1 MAQFAKSI
9 QFNIRYEKPEA
20 RNEFVTVLTLEAGLG
35 EKHQLEFFVEYHDGL
50 RQLLDFEP
58 VAVMKKAEYWLE
70 QFFNNVVKFVETVA
84 GNEVNADSFDTEMF
98 DEIKKC
104 LKNII
109 KKIEAT
115 NPKAALSNEPFT
127 VWEVISGLMNLEKIN
142 LDESLQEARDY
153 ISNQITNAADKMLTE
168 QEDALRYGSAIE
180 RQFFKVY
187 KKIVMALANQTAEQV
202 LQMINL
208 LSTKPSSYVVVED
221 NKIYVTVPLP
231 DYRIPGYSKS
241 VVDTISEADIEG
253 NFWQA
258 IAALNPSKRIA
269 NESLG
274 FLEVEAEVVNGK
286 FVRQFDGKWI
296 VLNDES
302 YDIFQD
308 ISEKHQ
314 NLMNVQGDASSRML
328 IKIGPEARNLEF
340 GIFGV
345 PDSEVFS
352 DNIDHLSVDTSQLE
366 DERYQDTTPEYDSYW
381 VNTDSSSR
389 PCHSVIDSYPYQK
402 MFSWSQG
409 SFCNAAF
416 AYVRRCNNS
425 GATISMPTLCNSVM

>member
-1 MAQFAKSI
+1 
-9 QFNIRYEKPEA
+9 
-20 RNEFVTVLTLEAGLG
+20 
-35 EKHQLEFFVEYHDGL
+35 
-50 RQLLDFEP
+50 
-58 VAVMKKAEYWLE
+58 
-70 QFFNNVVKFVETVA
+70 
-84 GNEVNADSFDTEMF
+84 
-98 DEIKKC
+98 
-104 LKNII
+104 
-109 KKIEAT
+109 
-115 NPKAALSNEPFT
+115 
-127 VWEVISGLMNLEKIN
+127 MNLEKIN
-142 LDESLQEARDY
+142 LDESLQEAREY
-153 ISNQITNAADKMLTE
+153 ISNKITNAADEMLKE
-168 QEDALRYGSAIE
+168 QEDALRYASAIE

-187 KKIVMALANQTAEQV
+187 KKLVMALANQTAEQILRTV
-202 LQMINL
+202 NL

-231 DYRIPGYSKS
+231 DYHLPGYSKS

-258 IAALNPSKRIA
+258 VAALNPSKRIA

-286 FVRQFDGKWI
+286 FVRQFDGEWV

-314 NLMNVQGDASSRML
+314 NLMNVQGDASTRML
-328 IKIGPEARNLEF
+328 IKVGPEARNLEF

-352 DNIDHLSVDTSQLE
+352 DNVDHLSAKASPILE
-366 DERYQDTTPEYDSYW
+366 QTYVYIPEYDSYW
-381 VNTDSSSR
+381 VNSDSSSR
-389 PCHSVIDSYPYQK
+389 PCHSVIDSTPYLL
-402 MFSWSQG
+402 MSSGSQ